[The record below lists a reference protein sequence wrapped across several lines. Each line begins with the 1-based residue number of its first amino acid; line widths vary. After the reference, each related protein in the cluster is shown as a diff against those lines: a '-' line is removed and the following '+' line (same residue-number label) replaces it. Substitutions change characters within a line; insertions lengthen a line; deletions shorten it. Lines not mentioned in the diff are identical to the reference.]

1 MVCAELDQGILD
13 TDILNDLKV
22 DPRQLVTITRNIGK
36 FDMVTF
42 TSRSI
47 AGVTMTHEQVAKI
60 RIFIPS
66 AWES

>member
-1 MVCAELDQGILD
+1 MDQGILD

-22 DPRQLVTITRNIGK
+22 DPRQLETITRNIGK

-42 TSRSI
+42 SSGSI
-47 AGVTMTHEQVAKI
+47 AGVTMTHEQGTKI